1 VTSVAFHVDQPFA
14 RVPGG
19 IGAYVRGLV
28 PSLAASEPGLD
39 LTLFHARFDEQPEAW
54 MRDFPRVQLR
64 QRIRTLYPS
73 WALLGRPALPAPLD
87 RADLV
92 HAPLPSAVPPVGR
105 HQRLVVTVHDLAFR
119 LYPAMY
125 PPPWRALYG
134 LGLRRAIRHAHMLLT
149 CSRHTAD
156 DLIRAGAPQRRIR
169 VTWLAPSL
177 PVGGDDPGPAL
188 DRLRIPRPYVLFV
201 GTLEPRKNVARLI
214 GAYRKAIAAK
224 GLRHALVLVGPRG
237 WRAESVDREL
247 ALPGPGRIV
256 RTGRVDP
263 GDLDALYKGA
273 DLFCYPSLYEGFG
286 LPVVEAMARGVPV
299 VCSNTSSLPEVAGSA
314 ALQVDPT
321 SVEDLA
327 AAISAV
333 LADDGARARMAEAG
347 PPQAA
352 RFSWERTAAET
363 LEAYR
368 EAA

>member
-28 PSLAASEPGLD
+28 PALTEADPELD
-39 LTLFHARFDEQPEAW
+39 LTLFHARFDERPEAW
-54 MRDFPRVQLR
+54 MTDLPRVQLR
-64 QRIRTLYPS
+64 QRIGTLYPS
-73 WALLGRPALPAPLD
+73 WALFGRPALPAPLD
-87 RADLV
+87 RVDLV

-105 HQRLVVTVHDLAFR
+105 GQRLMVTVHDLAFR

-134 LGLRRAIRHAHMLLT
+134 LGLRRAIRYADMLLT
-149 CSRHTAD
+149 CSTHTAD
-156 DLIRAGAPQRRIR
+156 DLTRAGVPTRRIH
-169 VTWLAPSL
+169 VTWSAPSL
-177 PVGGDDPGPAL
+177 PVGSGDPGPKL
-188 DRLRIPRPYVLFV
+188 DRLRVPRPYVLFV

-214 GAYRKAIAAK
+214 AAYRKAVGAQ
-224 GLRHALVLVGPRG
+224 GLPHALVLAGPRG
-237 WRAESVDREL
+237 WRAEPIDREL

-263 GDLDALYKGA
+263 GDLDALYRGA
-273 DLFCYPSLYEGFG
+273 QLFCYPSLYEGFG
-286 LPVVEAMARGVPV
+286 LPVVEAMARGIPV
-299 VCSNTSSLPEVAGSA
+299 VCTNTSSLPEVAGSA
-314 ALQVDPT
+314 AVQVDPT

-327 AAISAV
+327 GAISAA
-333 LADDGARARMAEAG
+333 LGDEAERARMAEAG

-352 RFSWERTAAET
+352 RFSWERTAGET
-363 LEAYR
+363 LAAYR